1 MEKEIKRHIELPT
14 TEGISD
20 ITPQDQLV
28 YLGIRSFMNKDTL
41 EAFPSQETIAERVG
55 CCRNT
60 VRKCIQNLIEKDY
73 LKIRT
78 EGRKQIYIFNKLK
91 QFEPFS
97 YEFLEDKSKSFTKRA
112 TLAATQRYMTGKE
125 TGVGKV
131 TYTKMELAKLINTPY
146 STLVRTL
153 RELTED
159 GIIVNEKLPSGQQ
172 QMQFQLEKYHQ
183 GIVKILLNHEER
195 IEAQEERMDGYEK
208 RAEVTEDDIK
218 KLKTENKEFRE
229 ENLELQRK
237 YKELE
242 SRLNEL
248 ENKKKPHVILD

>member
-60 VRKCIQNLIEKDY
+60 VRKCIQNLVEKDY

-78 EGRKQIYIFNKLK
+78 EKRKQIYIFNKLK

-112 TLAATQRYMTGKE
+112 TLAATQRYMTEKE

-159 GIIVNEKLPSGQQ
+159 GLIVNEKLPSGQQ

-183 GIVKILLNHEER
+183 GIVKVLLNHEQR
-195 IEAQEERMDGYEK
+195 IENTEE
-208 RAEVTEDDIK
+208 DIS
-218 KLKTENKEFRE
+218 KLKAQIQALSKEV
-229 ENLELQRK
+229 
-237 YKELE
+237 KELKKNHNT
-242 SRLNEL
+242 NEIY
-248 ENKKKPHVILD
+248 V

>member
-1 MEKEIKRHIELPT
+1 MENEIKRHIELPT

-20 ITPQDQLV
+20 ITPQDQLI

-60 VRKCIQNLIEKDY
+60 VRKCIQNLVEKDY

-112 TLAATQRYMTGKE
+112 MLAATQRYMTGKE
-125 TGVGKV
+125 TGIGKV
-131 TYTKMELAKLINTPY
+131 TYTKMELAKLINMPY
-146 STLVRTL
+146 STLVRTS
-153 RELTED
+153 RELVED
-159 GIIVNEKLPSGQQ
+159 GIIKNEKLPSGQQ

-183 GIVKILLNHEER
+183 GIVKVLLNHEER
-195 IEAQEERMDGYEK
+195 IENTEDKVFVLENTVKQLQEEIE
-208 RAEVTEDDIK
+208 
-218 KLKTENKEFRE
+218 KLKNPKINNSIT
-229 ENLELQRK
+229 
-237 YKELE
+237 
-242 SRLNEL
+242 
-248 ENKKKPHVILD
+248 I

>member
-1 MEKEIKRHIELPT
+1 MEKEIKQHIELPT

-60 VRKCIQNLIEKDY
+60 VRKCIQNLVEKDY

-183 GIVKILLNHEER
+183 GIVKVLLNHEQR
-195 IEAQEERMDGYEK
+195 IENTEEDISELKAQIQALSK
-208 RAEVTEDDIK
+208 EV
-218 KLKTENKEFRE
+218 
-229 ENLELQRK
+229 
-237 YKELE
+237 KELKKNQNT
-242 SRLNEL
+242 NEIY
-248 ENKKKPHVILD
+248 V

>member
-60 VRKCIQNLIEKDY
+60 VRKCIQNLVEKDY

-159 GIIVNEKLPSGQQ
+159 GLIINEKLPSGQQ

-195 IEAQEERMDGYEK
+195 IEAHEERIE
-208 RAEVTEDDIK
+208 ANEDDIQI
-218 KLKTENKEFRE
+218 LKIENKEFRE

>member
-60 VRKCIQNLIEKDY
+60 VRKCIQNLVEKDY
-73 LKIRT
+73 LKIRM

-159 GIIVNEKLPSGQQ
+159 GLIVNEKLPSGQQ

-183 GIVKILLNHEER
+183 GIVKVLLNHEQR
-195 IEAQEERMDGYEK
+195 IENTEEDISELKAQIQALSK
-208 RAEVTEDDIK
+208 EV
-218 KLKTENKEFRE
+218 
-229 ENLELQRK
+229 
-237 YKELE
+237 KEL
-242 SRLNEL
+242 
-248 ENKKKPHVILD
+248 KKNQNTTEIYV

>member
-1 MEKEIKRHIELPT
+1 METEIKRHIELPT

-41 EAFPSQETIAERVG
+41 EAFPSQEIIAERVG

-60 VRKCIQNLIEKDY
+60 VRKCIQNLVEKDY

-125 TGVGKV
+125 TGIGKV

-159 GIIVNEKLPSGQQ
+159 GIIVNKKLPSGQQ

-183 GIVKILLNHEER
+183 GIVKVLLNHEER
-195 IEAQEERMDGYEK
+195 IENNEDRISILENQVRLLQEEL
-208 RAEVTEDDIK
+208 IK
-218 KLKTENKEFRE
+218 ERKNKE
-229 ENLELQRK
+229 
-237 YKELE
+237 
-242 SRLNEL
+242 
-248 ENKKKPHVILD
+248 III

>member
-1 MEKEIKRHIELPT
+1 MENEIKRHIELPT

-20 ITPQDQLV
+20 ITPQDQLI

-60 VRKCIQNLIEKDY
+60 VRKCIQNLVEKDY
-73 LKIRT
+73 LKIRN

-112 TLAATQRYMTGKE
+112 MLAATQRYMTGKE
-125 TGVGKV
+125 TGIGKV
-131 TYTKMELAKLINTPY
+131 TYTKMELAKLINMPY
-146 STLVRTL
+146 STLVRTS
-153 RELTED
+153 RELVED
-159 GIIVNEKLPSGQQ
+159 GIIKNERLPSGQQ

-183 GIVKILLNHEER
+183 GIVKVLLNHEER
-195 IEAQEERMDGYEK
+195 IENTEDKVFALENTVKQLQEEIE
-208 RAEVTEDDIK
+208 
-218 KLKTENKEFRE
+218 KLKNPKINNSIT
-229 ENLELQRK
+229 
-237 YKELE
+237 
-242 SRLNEL
+242 
-248 ENKKKPHVILD
+248 I

>member
-159 GIIVNEKLPSGQQ
+159 GLIVNEKLPSGQQ

-195 IEAQEERMDGYEK
+195 IEAHEERIE
-208 RAEVTEDDIK
+208 ANEDDIQI
-218 KLKTENKEFRE
+218 LKTENKEFRE

>member
-60 VRKCIQNLIEKDY
+60 VRKCIQNLVEKDY

-159 GIIVNEKLPSGQQ
+159 GLIVNEKLPSGQQ

-183 GIVKILLNHEER
+183 GIVKVLLNLEER
-195 IEAQEERMDGYEK
+195 IENNEDRISILENQVRLLQEEL
-208 RAEVTEDDIK
+208 IK
-218 KLKTENKEFRE
+218 ERKSKEI
-229 ENLELQRK
+229 K
-237 YKELE
+237 
-242 SRLNEL
+242 
-248 ENKKKPHVILD
+248 I

>member
-60 VRKCIQNLIEKDY
+60 VRKCIQNLVEKDY
-73 LKIRT
+73 LKIRI

-159 GIIVNEKLPSGQQ
+159 GLIVNEKLPSGQQ

-183 GIVKILLNHEER
+183 GIVKVLLNHEER
-195 IEAQEERMDGYEK
+195 IENNEDRISILENQVRLLQEEL
-208 RAEVTEDDIK
+208 IK
-218 KLKTENKEFRE
+218 ERKSKEI
-229 ENLELQRK
+229 K
-237 YKELE
+237 
-242 SRLNEL
+242 
-248 ENKKKPHVILD
+248 I

>member
-1 MEKEIKRHIELPT
+1 METEIKRHIELPT

-159 GIIVNEKLPSGQQ
+159 GIIVNKKLPSGQQ

-183 GIVKILLNHEER
+183 GIVKVLLNHEER
-195 IEAQEERMDGYEK
+195 IENNEDRISILENQVRLLQEEL
-208 RAEVTEDDIK
+208 IK
-218 KLKTENKEFRE
+218 ERKSKE
-229 ENLELQRK
+229 
-237 YKELE
+237 
-242 SRLNEL
+242 
-248 ENKKKPHVILD
+248 III

>member
-60 VRKCIQNLIEKDY
+60 VRKCIQNLVEKDY

-112 TLAATQRYMTGKE
+112 TLAATQRYMTEKE

-159 GIIVNEKLPSGQQ
+159 GLIVNEKLPSGQQ

-183 GIVKILLNHEER
+183 GIVKVLLNHEQR
-195 IEAQEERMDGYEK
+195 IENTEEDISELKAQIQALSK
-208 RAEVTEDDIK
+208 EV
-218 KLKTENKEFRE
+218 
-229 ENLELQRK
+229 
-237 YKELE
+237 KELKKNQNT
-242 SRLNEL
+242 NEIY
-248 ENKKKPHVILD
+248 V

>member
-1 MEKEIKRHIELPT
+1 MENEIKRHIELPT

-20 ITPQDQLV
+20 ITPQDQLI

-60 VRKCIQNLIEKDY
+60 VRKCIQNLVEKDY

-159 GIIVNEKLPSGQQ
+159 GLIVNEKLPSGQQ

-183 GIVKILLNHEER
+183 GIVKVLLNHEER
-195 IEAQEERMDGYEK
+195 IENNEDRISILENQVRLLQEEL
-208 RAEVTEDDIK
+208 IK
-218 KLKTENKEFRE
+218 ERKSKEI
-229 ENLELQRK
+229 K
-237 YKELE
+237 
-242 SRLNEL
+242 
-248 ENKKKPHVILD
+248 I

>member
-1 MEKEIKRHIELPT
+1 MENETKRHIELPT
-14 TEGISD
+14 TEGIND
-20 ITPQDQLV
+20 LTPQDQLI

-60 VRKCIQNLIEKDY
+60 IRKCIKNLVEKDY
-73 LKIRT
+73 IKIRT
-78 EGRKQIYIFNKLK
+78 EGRKQIYIFNKFK

-125 TGVGKV
+125 TGIGKV

-159 GIIVNEKLPSGQQ
+159 GIMENKKLPSGQQ

-183 GIVKILLNHEER
+183 GIVKVLLNHEER
-195 IEAQEERMDGYEK
+195 IENTEDKVSKLENTVKQLQEE
-208 RAEVTEDDIK
+208 IK
-218 KLKTENKEFRE
+218 KLKNPK
-229 ENLELQRK
+229 NN
-237 YKELE
+237 
-242 SRLNEL
+242 NEL
-248 ENKKKPHVILD
+248 II

>member
-20 ITPQDQLV
+20 ITPQDQLI

-60 VRKCIQNLIEKDY
+60 VRKCIQNLVEKDY

-159 GIIVNEKLPSGQQ
+159 GLIVNEKLPSGKQ

-183 GIVKILLNHEER
+183 GIVKVLLNHEQR
-195 IEAQEERMDGYEK
+195 IENTEEDISELKAQIQALSK
-208 RAEVTEDDIK
+208 EV
-218 KLKTENKEFRE
+218 
-229 ENLELQRK
+229 
-237 YKELE
+237 KELKKNQNT
-242 SRLNEL
+242 NEIY
-248 ENKKKPHVILD
+248 V

>member
-1 MEKEIKRHIELPT
+1 MENEIKRHIELPT

-20 ITPQDQLV
+20 ITPQDQLI

-60 VRKCIQNLIEKDY
+60 VRKCIQNLVEKDY

-112 TLAATQRYMTGKE
+112 MLAATQRYMTGKE
-125 TGVGKV
+125 TGIGKV
-131 TYTKMELAKLINTPY
+131 TYTKMELAKLINMPY
-146 STLVRTL
+146 STLVRTS
-153 RELTED
+153 RELVED
-159 GIIVNEKLPSGQQ
+159 GIIKNEKLPSGQQ

-183 GIVKILLNHEER
+183 GIVKVLLNHEER
-195 IEAQEERMDGYEK
+195 IENTEDKVFALENTVKQLQEEIE
-208 RAEVTEDDIK
+208 
-218 KLKTENKEFRE
+218 KLKNPKINNSIT
-229 ENLELQRK
+229 
-237 YKELE
+237 
-242 SRLNEL
+242 
-248 ENKKKPHVILD
+248 I